1 MGKIDHRNGGSLE
14 WVANLEPPGNFAFT
28 VVLGEVLIDNWSY
41 HGECVKLTVSRG
53 RNPCSLPV
61 IIGIEDDIYGS

>member
-28 VVLGEVLIDNWSY
+28 VVLGEVLNRQLELSRRMRKID
-41 HGECVKLTVSRG
+41 GTSRAK
-53 RNPCSLPV
+53 PMLSSSHHW
-61 IIGIEDDIYGS
+61 Y